1 MLTLTPWILV
11 ATGGALGALMRYAAV
26 LAAAKLAPGFLF
38 ATMLVNILG
47 SFLIGLVM
55 ARLTT
60 LYAEPLKLFLAVGV
74 LGGFTTFSAFSW
86 EALQMLQRGQLVMA
100 AVYVLGSVG
109 LSLIA
114 VYAGFVLGR

>member
-47 SFLIGLVM
+47 SFLIG
-55 ARLTT
+55 
-60 LYAEPLKLFLAVGV
+60 AVDDALCRAAQTVFGRRRAGRVYDFFGV
-74 LGGFTTFSAFSW
+74 
-86 EALQMLQRGQLVMA
+86 
-100 AVYVLGSVG
+100 
-109 LSLIA
+109 
-114 VYAGFVLGR
+114 